1 MSNEDNQ
8 SDRYQAR
15 QQRIKEK
22 VDAKIASATE
32 ERGIVI
38 VITGN
43 GKGKSTSGFG
53 TVPEPSDMV

>member
-1 MSNEDNQ
+1 MSEQDKQ
-8 SDRYQAR
+8 KHKARMQAH
-15 QQRIKEK
+15 KEK
-22 VDAKIASATE
+22 VDERIAQATE

-53 TVPEPSDMV
+53 TGIVSS